1 MPDGDA
7 LGRIEVPA
15 GVPGALERVTVGSR
29 RRARRTRSPHP
40 GVVIMKPD
48 AEHAYY
54 RARYDDPDSGRTVK
68 ERLDPRALGTLEART
83 DWAKHKAKALAKR
96 RMDLASGA
104 PKATGTALETAIGRY
119 YDAHKQLR
127 ARTLAEYKSATDKLL
142 AWAGRNG
149 VASADDLTRAK
160 LLGFREE
167 VLNAPKKRV
176 AKKSKRGAF
185 RETRERRAAATI
197 NRELRGVRVVLGYLA
212 ELDLLPRIH
221 EGDLRRALK
230 KLPLTLEAP
239 TFLRPPEI
247 AALLEAALS
256 YDAETFKATRDE
268 HAGDGKP
275 GSTARYEP
283 IAAFAVTL
291 VLTGMRFSE
300 CLGLTWSQVDL
311 HALDHDGREVGEI
324 RLAGAGTK
332 TKRARAI
339 DLAVAPL
346 LLELL
351 TKLHKA
357 SRKKGKVFGLTYDEA
372 SAAAK
377 RLRAKY
383 EAPERF
389 SWQVLRSTCGTYLTN
404 AAAIFGAASAYRSAR
419 QLGHSVAVAEKHY
432 LGLIRLP
439 PAARTLETAMG
450 VEAELRRVIDAA
462 SGQARTLPAAG

>member
-1 MPDGDA
+1 MPDGNA

-15 GVPGALERVTVGSR
+15 GVPGARERATVGSR

-40 GVVIMKPD
+40 GIVIMKPD
-48 AEHAYY
+48 AEHAYH
-54 RARYDDPDSGRTVK
+54 RARYTDPDSGRTVK
-68 ERLDPRALGTLEART
+68 ERLDPQALPTIEART
-83 DWAKHKAKALAKR
+83 DWAKRKAKALAKR

-104 PKATGTALETAIGRY
+104 PKATGTGLEAAIGRY
-119 YDAHKQLR
+119 YEAHKQLR

-142 AWAGRNG
+142 AWAARHG

-167 VLNAPKKRV
+167 ILNAPKRRA
-176 AKKSKRGAF
+176 AKKAKRGAF

-230 KLPLTLEAP
+230 KLPLTIDAP

-247 AALLEAALS
+247 AALVEAALA

-268 HAGDGKP
+268 HAGDGER
-275 GSTARYEP
+275 GTTARYEP
-283 IAAFAVTL
+283 IAPFVATL
-291 VLTGMRFSE
+291 LLTGMRFSE
-300 CLGLTWSQVDL
+300 ALNLTWSQVDL

-324 RLAGAGTK
+324 RLTGGDTK
-332 TKRARAI
+332 TKRARVV

-346 LLELL
+346 LLEVL

-357 SRKKGKVFGLTYDEA
+357 SRKKGKVFALTYDGA
-372 SAAAK
+372 SSAAK

-383 EAPERF
+383 EAPEAF

-404 AAAIFGAASAYRSAR
+404 APGIFGAASAYRSAK
-419 QLGHSVAVAEKHY
+419 QLGHSVAVAERHY

-439 PAARTLETAMG
+439 PAAKTLEAAMQI
-450 VEAELRRVIDAA
+450 EASYGGLLTNS
-462 SGQARTLPAAG
+462 SGRIKT